1 LGFSKIPEDRTK
13 EKNQMETD
21 RHPNAAKNVPNTLI
35 LELE

>member
-35 LELE
+35 LGLE